1 MLLTRTERAAVAG
14 GEHCPQ
20 RVRSTTDPSA
30 WILGGSVT
38 QQSDNDT
45 GAFKDPPGNGDSTF
59 KSPSRELT
67 GSENLCPL
75 PTQGPLHP
83 SSRTCLHG
91 ISEIGRDY
99 NSRGGL
105 DQNML
110 LLPFERKSGILACI
124 RKLSLWCRFY
134 YQVTIG

>member
-1 MLLTRTERAAVAG
+1 MLLTRTERELLWLEV
-14 GEHCPQ
+14 
-20 RVRSTTDPSA
+20 STAPSESGARQTPALGSWEDPSPSNR
-30 WILGGSVT
+30 IMT
-38 QQSDNDT
+38 D
-45 GAFKDPPGNGDSTF
+45 AFKDPPGNGDSTF

-110 LLPFERKSGILACI
+110 ILPFERKTGI
-124 RKLSLWCRFY
+124 
-134 YQVTIG
+134 